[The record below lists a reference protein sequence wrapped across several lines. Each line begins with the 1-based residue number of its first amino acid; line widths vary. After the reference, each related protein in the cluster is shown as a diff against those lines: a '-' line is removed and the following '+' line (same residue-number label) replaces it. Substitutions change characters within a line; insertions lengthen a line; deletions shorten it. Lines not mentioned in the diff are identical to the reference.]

1 MPSWNV
7 APRKKVLPIKLR
19 YSIYC
24 NTPPKLREVNCENVY
39 FLDSVFHVRKPEGK

>member
-7 APRKKVLPIKLR
+7 PPRKKVLPIKLR

-24 NTPPKLREVNCENVY
+24 NTAPNLREVNCENLY
-39 FLDSVFHVRKPEGK
+39 LFDLVFHVRKPEGK